1 MRVFLLFGGS
11 MATTADPNNRGGRM
25 VDLNGYVIIM
35 IETQDKKTKL
45 YGKFEASIILQ
56 PYQAPEG

>member
-1 MRVFLLFGGS
+1 

-45 YGKFEASIILQ
+45 YGKFEASKF
-56 PYQAPEG
+56 